1 MNSSPLLSR
10 FEIVTDTPGNIL
22 RLRKLIIHLAV
33 NGSLIPDANCEV
45 TIRTAIETIASKRQ
59 ELIKLGKLKRRRVL
73 PPIDELELPNG
84 CSGLDRFERLENV
97 AVLEKG
103 PTAIQRARPGKYPL
117 VTTGQERSSASHYDF
132 EGRAAIIPMVSS
144 TGHGNAS
151 LKRLHYQ
158 EGRFAVGNIL
168 CAAFPIAEELMSARF
183 IFEYLT
189 AFKEELLVSKMIGT
203 ANVSLTLGRIGE
215 IPVPVVSPRVQRRVD
230 DLMTLF
236 DQFEEALQERE
247 AARDQLV
254 TASLTGINDSENE
267 DLSRDHT
274 RFYIHHLP
282 PLTTRPEHIREFRK
296 TILNLAVRGKLVSQ
310 NPNEESVSKLLS
322 HIRAEKEELI
332 ERRLLKRGSD
342 ELDLAESEFPFDLP
356 SSWQWIPLNRVV
368 VFGPQNG
375 ISPKPSTRADAPKAI
390 TLTATTKG
398 VFDARYFKHVDAT
411 IPSDSEFW
419 LRTGDL
425 LFQRGNTREYV
436 GIAAYY
442 TGEPGL
448 FLYPDLMMKV
458 RLSEKVSLRYVH
470 LCAVAPHAR
479 AYFSTHASGAQ
490 ATMPKI
496 NQGILLKLP
505 IPLPP
510 LAEQHRIVAKVDE
523 LMAICDSLES
533 QIKAIQVEAGSML
546 ESILFNTLNGPHSVN
561 HIQLAIQA

>member
-1 MNSSPLLSR
+1 
-10 FEIVTDTPGNIL
+10 
-22 RLRKLIIHLAV
+22 
-33 NGSLIPDANCEV
+33 
-45 TIRTAIETIASKRQ
+45 
-59 ELIKLGKLKRRRVL
+59 
-73 PPIDELELPNG
+73 
-84 CSGLDRFERLENV
+84 
-97 AVLEKG
+97 
-103 PTAIQRARPGKYPL
+103 
-117 VTTGQERSSASHYDF
+117 
-132 EGRAAIIPMVSS
+132 
-144 TGHGNAS
+144 
-151 LKRLHYQ
+151 
-158 EGRFAVGNIL
+158 
-168 CAAFPIAEELMSARF
+168 MSARF